1 MIRARLASTLA
12 TALAGALLLSASHQ
26 AQAEPQG
33 KKLYCW
39 EEEGRKICGDAL
51 PADAAD
57 NARTVFSAKTGT
69 QVGEVARALTD
80 EERAAL
86 EAAQAQAAEEAK
98 ADAAR
103 QRRELAMVESYA
115 TEDELRRAFHSRTA
129 LMDDTVQASR
139 MAIGNLREGLLSRLR
154 RANELELAGKPVDG
168 ELAAAIATQ
177 HAALEQQRGILASN
191 QLERASL
198 DVELESAVAR
208 YRELTGT
215 AETEAAPASGADTD
229 TDAPA
234 PSER

>member
-1 MIRARLASTLA
+1 MTHARLAVALA
-12 TALAGALLLSASHQ
+12 TALVGAALLSAPAH
-26 AQAEPQG
+26 ATPQG

-39 EEEGRKICGDAL
+39 EEDGRKICGDAL

-57 NARTVFSAKTGT
+57 NARTEFNAKTGM

-86 EAAQAQAAEEAK
+86 EADKARAAEEAK

-115 TEDELRRAFHSRTA
+115 TEDELRRAFRNRTA

-139 MAIGNLREGLLSRLR
+139 LAIGTLREGLLTRLR
-154 RANELELAGKPVDG
+154 QASELELAGKPVG
-168 ELAAAIATQ
+168 EALAAAIARQ
-177 HAALEQQRGILASN
+177 HAALEQRREILAVN
-191 QLERASL
+191 QQERAML

-208 YRELTGT
+208 YRELTGV
-215 AETEAAPASGADTD
+215 STD
-229 TDAPA
+229 
-234 PSER
+234 SEP